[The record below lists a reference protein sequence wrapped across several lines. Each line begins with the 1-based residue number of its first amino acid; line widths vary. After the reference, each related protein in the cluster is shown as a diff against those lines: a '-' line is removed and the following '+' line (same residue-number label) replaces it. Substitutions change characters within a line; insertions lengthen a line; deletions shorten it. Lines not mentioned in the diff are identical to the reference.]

1 MRLTLIILI
10 TTLLQV
16 RATALAQHITIH
28 KKDVTLKYALKEVRR
43 QSGFNLFYDGKIIT
57 DKQKIDVD
65 IDHVTINQ
73 ALEVILRNTGLKY
86 EMKGSNI
93 AITKSQTRPS
103 KPIILG
109 EMAQIVITGLVL
121 DESRKPLV
129 DATVQVKHGEK
140 VTKTNADGRFYLND
154 IRDGET
160 LVISFVGYGNREISA
175 AKDLGAIQLMPL
187 DKTVDEV
194 QVIGYGSES
203 KRFSVGAVSSVS
215 AETIERQPVTNPLS
229 ALQGQVAGLAVTSS
243 NGVPGSTVMLQ
254 VRGQNT
260 LGTTL
265 QAKPYDQ
272 PLFIIDGVPFAPQNV
287 NINLLNNLA
296 TAQSYNG
303 GISQPTGLS
312 PFNSINPKDIES
324 ISILKDAAAT
334 SIYGSQGANGV
345 VLITTKKGQAGETKL
360 DVSVNT
366 QFNSAAKPVRFLNTQ
381 QYLQLRREAY
391 TADGLSPSDDPG
403 DYNGF
408 APDLM
413 LYDQDKYTDW
423 AAIIAG
429 KMTNNTDVHA
439 TLSGGSPSTTFL
451 ISGGYTQSN
460 YNYPGNF
467 SDKRM
472 TFHSALNNTSS
483 DQRFKLGLVA
493 DYGYDRNTSARYGG
507 AQSMVLPPNLPD
519 LIDDSGAL
527 VWNYKGIPLNVDNFY
542 GSLMRPVYLQN
553 YNFNGSLHLSYILLP
568 GLTLGTN
575 AGYSRNNS
583 IERSENPA
591 RSQDPTFAEASAAFG
606 DNVNQSINI
615 EPQLNYEFYT
625 GKGEWTAL
633 VGGTYRKMSNDA
645 YQVEGYGYAN
655 DNFLGSIIG
664 ASTTYPSERKNLFK
678 YIAGFA
684 RLKYIHDHK
693 YILEV
698 SGRRDGSSNFGPGR
712 QFGNFGSAGGGWIFS
727 EEAAIKKNLPLL
739 SYGKLSASYG
749 TTGGDA
755 SKAYSYQALY
765 QNISGVLPFQNVR
778 PTYAYNLYNP
788 NFSWSTKRSLN
799 VAMDIGLYGNALNL
813 NATYY
818 RNRQGDQLVDMPLP
832 AQTGFPVVF
841 GNLDALVQNQGW
853 EFTIESTNVKKE
865 NFSWNSTFNITFNRN
880 KLLDFPDLASSS
892 YASKYIIG
900 QPTSIIMGYRYK
912 GVNPETGLYE
922 FYDKDGNA
930 THTPKA
936 GNANTGGDQVPI
948 GHMDVKYMGGLAN
961 NLSYKNWGLF
971 IFCQFSSSYSPNY
984 LAALY
989 STDYPGGPTNQPSEI
1004 LGRYWKNPGDH
1015 SLLQRLGSSY
1025 ASGSLYTIPPFTQSE
1040 AVYGDN
1046 TYLRI
1051 KTVSLSYTFPEK
1063 LLQKIGVS
1071 TGNIYMNGQNLLTF
1085 TNYKVG
1091 DPEQPGTFTALP
1103 LQRIVALGVNLKF

>member
-1 MRLTLIILI
+1 
-10 TTLLQV
+10 
-16 RATALAQHITIH
+16 
-28 KKDVTLKYALKEVRR
+28 
-43 QSGFNLFYDGKIIT
+43 
-57 DKQKIDVD
+57 
-65 IDHVTINQ
+65 
-73 ALEVILRNTGLKY
+73 
-86 EMKGSNI
+86 
-93 AITKSQTRPS
+93 
-103 KPIILG
+103 
-109 EMAQIVITGLVL
+109 
-121 DESRKPLV
+121 
-129 DATVQVKHGEK
+129 
-140 VTKTNADGRFYLND
+140 
-154 IRDGET
+154 
-160 LVISFVGYGNREISA
+160 
-175 AKDLGAIQLMPL
+175 
-187 DKTVDEV
+187 
-194 QVIGYGSES
+194 
-203 KRFSVGAVSSVS
+203 
-215 AETIERQPVTNPLS
+215 
-229 ALQGQVAGLAVTSS
+229 
-243 NGVPGSTVMLQ
+243 
-254 VRGQNT
+254 
-260 LGTTL
+260 
-265 QAKPYDQ
+265 
-272 PLFIIDGVPFAPQNV
+272 
-287 NINLLNNLA
+287 
-296 TAQSYNG
+296 
-303 GISQPTGLS
+303 
-312 PFNSINPKDIES
+312 
-324 ISILKDAAAT
+324 
-334 SIYGSQGANGV
+334 
-345 VLITTKKGQAGETKL
+345 
-360 DVSVNT
+360 
-366 QFNSAAKPVRFLNTQ
+366 
-381 QYLQLRREAY
+381 
-391 TADGLSPSDDPG
+391 
-403 DYNGF
+403 
-408 APDLM
+408 
-413 LYDQDKYTDW
+413 
-423 AAIIAG
+423 
-429 KMTNNTDVHA
+429 
-439 TLSGGSPSTTFL
+439 
-451 ISGGYTQSN
+451 
-460 YNYPGNF
+460 
-467 SDKRM
+467 
-472 TFHSALNNTSS
+472 
-483 DQRFKLGLVA
+483 RFKLGLVA

-553 YNFNGSLHLSYILLP
+553 YNFNGSLHLSYTLLP

-645 YQVEGYGYAN
+645 YQVEGYEYAN

-832 AQTGFPVVF
+832 AQIRFPVVF

-880 KLLDFPDLASSS
+880 KLLDFPDL
-892 YASKYIIG
+892 
-900 QPTSIIMGYRYK
+900 TS
-912 GVNPETGLYE
+912 
-922 FYDKDGNA
+922 
-930 THTPKA
+930 
-936 GNANTGGDQVPI
+936 
-948 GHMDVKYMGGLAN
+948 
-961 NLSYKNWGLF
+961 
-971 IFCQFSSSYSPNY
+971 
-984 LAALY
+984 
-989 STDYPGGPTNQPSEI
+989 
-1004 LGRYWKNPGDH
+1004 
-1015 SLLQRLGSSY
+1015 
-1025 ASGSLYTIPPFTQSE
+1025 
-1040 AVYGDN
+1040 
-1046 TYLRI
+1046 
-1051 KTVSLSYTFPEK
+1051 
-1063 LLQKIGVS
+1063 
-1071 TGNIYMNGQNLLTF
+1071 
-1085 TNYKVG
+1085 
-1091 DPEQPGTFTALP
+1091 
-1103 LQRIVALGVNLKF
+1103 